1 MHTLSTEGIFSKTL
15 PPPKPL
21 WKFQQSFIHF
31 FQFFGLT
38 EAPTP
43 QEIPVPSVGGVW
55 MFSGPAHC
63 VKCCLYQHARYC
75 ICTAL
80 EIKKNIAL
88 ALLIKK
94 INTIQHFSCTVN
106 IMFSIKMTL
115 NKILTSFCCKITV
128 SFRDIEIQN
137 FHFDVTG
144 RPSWEITYTSI
155 LV

>member
-1 MHTLSTEGIFSKTL
+1 MHTLPTEGIFSKN
-15 PPPKPL
+15 PPPPNPSGNSNKAPYISL
-21 WKFQQSFIHF
+21 N
-31 FQFFGLT
+31 FFGLT
-38 EAPTP
+38 EPPTP
-43 QEIPVPSVGGVW
+43 QEIPVPSVRGVW
-55 MFSGPAHC
+55 IFSGPAHC

-94 INTIQHFSCTVN
+94 INTIQHFSCTGN
-106 IMFSIKMTL
+106 IMFSIKMML
-115 NKILTSFCCKITV
+115 NKILTSFCCKITI

-137 FHFDVTG
+137 FYFDVTG
-144 RPSWEITYTSI
+144 RPYWEITCTSI